1 MPVQA
6 MNHFTVLSDDLAR
19 TTAFYERFLGL
30 RVGWRP
36 PFAFPGAWLYA
47 GDQAVLH
54 VVAGRSLPPERA
66 GVLDHMAFTGT
77 GLAATAAQLTAE
89 GIPCTG
95 TDRVSAANRVIR
107 QVCDDDVVCTAA
119 NHRVGALTRADV
131 LNTNQRVSA

>member
-30 RVGWRP
+30 QVGWRP

-77 GLAATAAQLTAE
+77 GLAATAAQLSAE
-89 GIPCTG
+89 GIPYVLRRLPG
-95 TDRVSAANRVIR
+95 DGLWQLFFHDPS
-107 QVCDDDVVCTAA
+107 
-119 NHRVGALTRADV
+119 GAKVEIDFDATETPPA
-131 LNTNQRVSA
+131 

>member
-30 RVGWRP
+30 QVGWRP

-89 GIPCTG
+89 GIPYDLRRLPG
-95 TDRVSAANRVIR
+95 DGLWQLFFHDPSGAKVEIDFDAAEAPPV
-107 QVCDDDVVCTAA
+107 
-119 NHRVGALTRADV
+119 
-131 LNTNQRVSA
+131 

>member
-30 RVGWRP
+30 QVGWRP

-89 GIPCTG
+89 GASWSDAQIEARLVGRAC
-95 TDRVSAANRVIR
+95 SW
-107 QVCDDDVVCTAA
+107 TACLCGRSSQA
-119 NHRVGALTRADV
+119 PAG
-131 LNTNQRVSA
+131 